1 MDAFPNVGRGPAY
14 GLRLSTSLLV
24 ALLIVGACQG
34 ATTATPGTGL
44 PSPTASTSSTASAGS
59 PSVRPEVEASPTE
72 PAASPS
78 AATAPDLKPSLWAKV
93 IADAVNVR
101 ASAGLASPIR
111 GTVRRGQFVY
121 VLETAPVT
129 VNALTWYEIQATPLL
144 RGWAAVADAS
154 ETLLSPDGASGRAE
168 WCAAPTD
175 SAYALAEETPKAGL
189 VLGQVP
195 TQSDLFSLAALNAH
209 DLAWV
214 DGAKTVCPTF
224 ELSNGSVMSATFR
237 ADFATCLHPW
247 EGAVGWYVSRGDASV
262 GPNGEPG
269 SRSTKVREALFGY
282 AQSSPP
288 RQNPDQLL
296 ILAHARG
303 NNYQPSSQT
312 ICIDVQVGGGKSNT
326 TVNAS
331 FSADVCASVVSIDAS
346 AVVLRGIAP
355 WDGRSDLEFF
365 RYPGSTIDTGIV
377 AGSTIGIGIVADDGV
392 AGAVHMRPTAV
403 AGCG

>member
-1 MDAFPNVGRGPAY
+1 MDAFRNVGRRPAY
-14 GLRLSTSLLV
+14 GLRLSTPMLV

-34 ATTATPGTGL
+34 ATTATPETAV
-44 PSPTASTSSTASAGS
+44 PSPTASASSPTAT
-59 PSVRPEVEASPTE
+59 PEVEPSPTE

-78 AATAPDLKPSLWAKV
+78 VAPAPDLKPSLWAKV

-111 GTVRRGQFVY
+111 GTVKRGQFVY

-129 VNALTWYEIQATPLL
+129 VSDLTWYEIQATPIL

-154 ETLLSPDGASGRAE
+154 ETLLSPDGASGKAE

-175 SAYALAEETPKAGL
+175 SAYALAEDTPKAGL
-189 VLGQVP
+189 VLGRVA

-214 DGAKTVCPTF
+214 DGAKPVCPTF
-224 ELSNGSVMSATFR
+224 ELSNGSVTSATFR
-237 ADFATCLHPW
+237 ADFVTCVHPW

-282 AQSSPP
+282 AQSYPP
-288 RQNPDQLL
+288 HQNPDQLL
-296 ILAHARG
+296 ILAHARD

-312 ICIDVQVGGGKSNT
+312 ICIDVQVSGGKSNT
-326 TVNAS
+326 TVDTS
-331 FSADVCASVVSIDAS
+331 FSADVCAEVVSIDTN

-355 WDGRSDLEFF
+355 WDGRSDLQFF
-365 RYPGSTIDTGIV
+365 RYPGSAIDAGIV
-377 AGSTIGIGIVADDGV
+377 AGSTIGIRIVADDGV

-403 AGCG
+403 TGCA